1 MLSERQQQMVA
12 VFEKH
17 VGAEL
22 AGDLDATM
30 ATMSDAPHLNH
41 VPTMAGG
48 VGQNGVRNFYRDH
61 LVGKFFPPDV
71 KMVSV
76 SRTVGQDQV
85 VDELFISFTHTTVID
100 WLLPGVAPTGKAVEM
115 AVAVIVGFQGDK
127 ISHEHIYWDQAGV
140 LVQIGLLNPAG
151 LPVTGAESAR
161 KVLNPK
167 LPSRSF

>member
-30 ATMSDAPHLNH
+30 ATMSDSPHLNH

-48 VGQNGVRNFYRDH
+48 VGRNAVHAFYRDH

-85 VDELFISFTHTTVID
+85 VDELFLSFTHTTVID

-161 KVLNPK
+161 KVLDPK
-167 LPSRSF
+167 LPSRQF